1 MIGVSIRAAEM
12 LTIVNASALCTSQGQ
27 RQPPAGRRMDRRR
40 LKMASRSLA
49 PTSRSRR
56 TPVLPSLMDPFR
68 LMDSLLSDVVGTR
81 AGNGGDLLA
90 QPRINIEDKGNE
102 IRVTA
107 ELPGV
112 SESDV
117 EVTLDDDMLI
127 IAGEKRQEEEI
138 DEGGMRLVERA
149 FGRFR
154 RAIQLPFAPDPNEV
168 NAQFRDGVLT
178 ITVPKNAEQRK
189 KERRI
194 DVKRDSNGAGSGTRS
209 GTSETAT
216 ASSGSSSAE
225 RRSDQSEDQQRAGAR
240 RETADTAA

>member
-1 MIGVSIRAAEM
+1 
-12 LTIVNASALCTSQGQ
+12 
-27 RQPPAGRRMDRRR
+27 MDRRR

-56 TPVLPSLMDPFR
+56 TSAGSSLLDPFR
-68 LMDSLLSDVVGTR
+68 LMDSLLSDVAGTR
-81 AGNGGDLLA
+81 SGNAGDLLA
-90 QPRINIEDKGNE
+90 QPRMNIEDRGNE

-112 SESDV
+112 GETDV

-127 IAGEKRQEEEI
+127 IAGEKRQEEEV

-154 RAIQLPFAPDPNEV
+154 RAIQLPFEPDPTQV
-168 NAQFRDGVLT
+168 DAQFRDGVLT
-178 ITVPKNAEQRK
+178 ITIPKNAEQRN
-189 KERRI
+189 RQNRI
-194 DVKRDSNGAGSGTRS
+194 DVRRDSGQAGSGSRS
-209 GTSETAT
+209 SESASASANT
-216 ASSGSSSAE
+216 SSGSSSSE
-225 RRSDQSEDQQRAGAR
+225 QRSGQEQDARAGAQ

>member
-1 MIGVSIRAAEM
+1 
-12 LTIVNASALCTSQGQ
+12 
-27 RQPPAGRRMDRRR
+27 
-40 LKMASRSLA
+40 MASRSLA

-56 TPVLPSLMDPFR
+56 TPAVPSLMDPFR

-81 AGNGGDLLA
+81 GGNAGDLLA
-90 QPRINIEDKGNE
+90 QPRMNIEDKGNE

-112 SESDV
+112 GETDV

-127 IAGEKRQEEEI
+127 IAGEKRQEEEV

-154 RAIQLPFAPDPNEV
+154 RAIQLPFEPDPSQV
-168 NAQFRDGVLT
+168 DAQFRDGVLT
-178 ITVPKNAEQRK
+178 ITIPKNVEQRDRQ
-189 KERRI
+189 RRI
-194 DVKRDSNGAGSGTRS
+194 EVRRDSAQAGSGSRS
-209 GTSETAT
+209 GTAESANT
-216 ASSGSSSAE
+216 SSGSSS
-225 RRSDQSEDQQRAGAR
+225 SDQSSGQERDARAGAQ

>member
-1 MIGVSIRAAEM
+1 
-12 LTIVNASALCTSQGQ
+12 
-27 RQPPAGRRMDRRR
+27 
-40 LKMASRSLA
+40 MASRSLA

-56 TPVLPSLMDPFR
+56 TPAVPSLMDPFR

-81 AGNGGDLLA
+81 GGNAGDLLA
-90 QPRINIEDKGNE
+90 QPRMNIEDKGNE

-112 SESDV
+112 GETDV

-127 IAGEKRQEEEI
+127 IAGEKRQEEEV

-154 RAIQLPFAPDPNEV
+154 RAIQLPFEPDPSQV
-168 NAQFRDGVLT
+168 DAQFRDGVLT
-178 ITVPKNAEQRK
+178 ITIPKNAEQRDK
-189 KERRI
+189 QRRI
-194 DVKRDSNGAGSGTRS
+194 EVRRDSAQAGSGSRS
-209 GTSETAT
+209 GTGES
-216 ASSGSSSAE
+216 ASTSYGSSS
-225 RRSDQSEDQQRAGAR
+225 SDQRSGQERDARAGAQ